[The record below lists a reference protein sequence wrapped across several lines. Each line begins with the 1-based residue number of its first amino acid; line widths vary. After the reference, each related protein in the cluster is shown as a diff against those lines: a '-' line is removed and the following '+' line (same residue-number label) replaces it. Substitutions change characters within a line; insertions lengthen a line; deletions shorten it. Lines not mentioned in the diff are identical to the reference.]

1 MCTVTFF
8 PKSDGYLLTTN
19 RDENPFRA
27 QALAPAEYNIEG
39 KPIYFP
45 MDPQG
50 KGSWVA
56 ADENKAICLL
66 NGAFEKHKR
75 RESYRHSRGI
85 IVLNAFNYSDPIEF
99 VNNTDVNGIEPF
111 TLLLVERTRVVEFRW
126 DEAQKHVKELNSNE
140 AHIWS
145 SAPLYD
151 ERVRKLREDWLKDF
165 QKQNADPGP
174 EAILGFHL
182 NGGNQIPEEKI
193 KMWRNGGIPSS
204 ISVTQIHLSNNLV
217 RMHYLDLLNES
228 RHEISFGAKG
238 NEPR

>member
-8 PKSDGYLLTTN
+8 PKTDGYLLTTN
-19 RDENPFRA
+19 RDENPYRP
-27 QALAPAEYNIEG
+27 QALAPAQYIING

-56 ADENKAICLL
+56 ADETKTMCLL

-85 IVLNAFNYSDPIEF
+85 IVLNAFKYADPQHFISE
-99 VNNTDVNGIEPF
+99 TDLEDIEPF
-111 TLLLVERTRVVEFRW
+111 TLIWAEKDRVVEFRW
-126 DEAQKHVKELNSNE
+126 DETQKHVKELNPIE

-165 QKQNADPGP
+165 QKQNTNPGP

>member
-19 RDENPFRA
+19 RDENPFRP
-27 QALAPAEYNIEG
+27 QALAPAQYSHYG

-56 ADENKAICLL
+56 ADENKTMCLL

-75 RESYRHSRGI
+75 KESYRHSRGI
-85 IVLNAFNYSDPIEF
+85 IVLNAFNFSDPEDF
-99 VNNTDVNGIEPF
+99 VHNTDVEGIEPF
-111 TLLLVERTRVVEFRW
+111 TLIWAEQGRVVEFRW
-126 DEAQKHVKELNSNE
+126 DEEQKHVKELNPNE

-151 ERVRKLREDWLKDF
+151 ARVRKLREEWLKDF
-165 QKQNADPGP
+165 IIRNASPAP
-174 EAILGFHL
+174 EDVMHFHL
-182 NGGNQIPEEKI
+182 NGGNEIQEEKI

>member
-8 PKSDGYLLTTN
+8 PKTDGYLLTTN
-19 RDENPFRA
+19 RDEDPNRPK
-27 QALAPAEYNIEG
+27 ALAPTQYIING

-50 KGSWVA
+50 KGTWVA
-56 ADENKAICLL
+56 ADDTKTMCLL

-85 IVLNAFNYSDPIEF
+85 IVLNAFKYSDPEDF
-99 VNNTDVNGIEPF
+99 VNNTDVDGIEPF
-111 TLLLVERTRVVEFRW
+111 TLIWAEHKQVVEFRW
-126 DEAQKHVKELNSNE
+126 DETQKHVKKLNPKE

-145 SAPLYD
+145 SAPLYN

-165 QKQNADPGP
+165 ENQHADPGP
-174 EAILGFHL
+174 EVIMGFHL
-182 NGGNQIPEEKI
+182 NGGNEIAEEKI